1 MYAIS
6 RKVNRIEIKR
16 RKRKERK
23 ENKTKGEERPPFF
36 SHPLRGCEIKKGVQ
50 GENNKVEKWG
60 KHHIP
65 TLIQL

>member
-1 MYAIS
+1 LDAYK
-6 RKVNRIEIKR
+6 REGNKR
-16 RKRKERK
+16 RGNERKQKERK
-23 ENKTKGEERPPFF
+23 DPLF
-36 SHPLRGCEIKKGVQ
+36 SHPLCGCEIKKGVQ